1 MGLLVLNAGSS
12 SLKYRLFRRDDLMAI
27 TEGVVEGLDADGH
40 ASAFDNVRAR
50 LRTDAPGVPVTIVAH
65 RVVHGGEY
73 YSGPVTIDA
82 AVETTISTLAPLAP
96 LHNPASL
103 AVIQAARQAFPGM
116 RQLAVFDTAFHQT
129 LPEHAWRYAVGDDLY
144 RRGVR
149 RYGFHGISH
158 SHVARCAAE
167 HLGRGDLRLI
177 SLHLGHGASAAAIH
191 SGCCIDTSM
200 GLTPLEGLVMGT
212 RSGDMDPAAIFHLVR
227 EYALPL
233 ATVEALL
240 NRESGLKGLCGSG
253 DMREVLARA
262 AAGDAGA
269 RFALDLYCYRIRKYI
284 GAYSA
289 ALGGLDALVFT
300 AGVGENAAA
309 VRAMAC
315 AGLEYLGIRID
326 PSRNQRAR
334 GDISTIHGGDG
345 AVAVLVIR
353 ANEELEI
360 ARQVRD
366 LLDRSTSDGNR
377 S

>member
-1 MGLLVLNAGSS
+1 
-12 SLKYRLFRRDDLMAI
+12 
-27 TEGVVEGLDADGH
+27 
-40 ASAFDNVRAR
+40 
-50 LRTDAPGVPVTIVAH
+50 
-65 RVVHGGEY
+65 
-73 YSGPVTIDA
+73 
-82 AVETTISTLAPLAP
+82 
-96 LHNPASL
+96 
-103 AVIQAARQAFPGM
+103 
-116 RQLAVFDTAFHQT
+116 
-129 LPEHAWRYAVGDDLY
+129 
-144 RRGVR
+144 
-149 RYGFHGISH
+149 
-158 SHVARCAAE
+158 
-167 HLGRGDLRLI
+167 
-177 SLHLGHGASAAAIH
+177 
-191 SGCCIDTSM
+191 
-200 GLTPLEGLVMGT
+200 
-212 RSGDMDPAAIFHLVR
+212 MDPAAIFHLVR